1 MDVNYV
7 MVNAQMKEKL
17 IDVDQE
23 LVVVQQENAVVN
35 MVGVELLKNI
45 VVLLMVVKMIM
56 VVAVINVR

>member
-1 MDVNYV
+1 